1 MLLARSPMSRR
12 TASGARGENRRNVA
26 SEDKAHRDYVNQLLL
41 RDREAA
47 AIRRWSRMPRK
58 GGLPCDGRRGSP
70 RMKSRSSRRDGVS
83 ALHQKRRRRPCDHR
97 GSSAV
102 DAAVCELRIE
112 ALATVPMGHSRA
124 PRFGS
129 SGVLP
134 SAEIRSKASAGE
146 DGLVLLSDW
155 AASSTVPKPSGSRS
169 PASADRDASNS
180 SNSALSNSSTQ
191 TAARMAMR

>member
-1 MLLARSPMSRR
+1 MGTSSPRSREVGHAGSLGDSPAALSRARIGRR
-12 TASGARGENRRNVA
+12 NARGP
-26 SEDKAHRDYVNQLLL
+26 KAGLCPLAHPPGGAA
-41 RDREAA
+41 RDRFA
-47 AIRRWSRMPRK
+47 
-58 GGLPCDGRRGSP
+58 
-70 RMKSRSSRRDGVS
+70 
-83 ALHQKRRRRPCDHR
+83 HQKRRRRPCNHR

-102 DAAVCELRIE
+102 GAAVCELRIE

-155 AASSTVPKPSGSRS
+155 AASSTVPEPSGSRR
-169 PASADRDASNS
+169 PASAGRDASNS

-191 TAARMAMR
+191 TAARTAMR